1 LNPLW
6 SECVSSLQQTDCWR
20 VVSSRRHY
28 KTGLARRKRFVPSLA
43 EAYTIAHSKQILE
56 APMELHGVKAN
67 VRPWGTLIVAIA
79 CSIAFCVPV
88 AGQTAGD
95 PAKAQMEEMNRRELQ
110 LNSLGGDKGHSN
122 DPKRAQAM
130 MDQVSEDFQRILT
143 RHNEIVRALAA
154 NRPLSYQFISDATGE
169 IRKRSAR
176 LQYSLKLQKPEAT
189 TENRAT
195 ETDFKVTETKD
206 ELILLCKQ
214 IESFVRNPI
223 IEKPG
228 TVDAQQL
235 GKARKDLQS
244 IVELS
249 DAIKRRADKQRP

>member
-1 LNPLW
+1 
-6 SECVSSLQQTDCWR
+6 
-20 VVSSRRHY
+20 
-28 KTGLARRKRFVPSLA
+28 
-43 EAYTIAHSKQILE
+43 
-56 APMELHGVKAN
+56 MEVYGVKAS
-67 VRPWGTLIVAIA
+67 VRHWGVLMISIG
-79 CSIAFCVPV
+79 CSIVFSAPIK
-88 AGQTAGD
+88 GQDVGD
-95 PAKAQMEEMNRRELQ
+95 PAKARIQDMDRRELQ
-110 LNSLGGDKGHSN
+110 LSGLGKENQNAN

-130 MDQVSEDFQRILT
+130 MEQVSEDFQRILT
-143 RHNEIVRALAA
+143 RHNEIVRAIAT
-154 NRPLSYQFISDATGE
+154 NQPPSYRFISDAAGE

-176 LQYSLKLQKPEAT
+176 LQTSLKLQKPESI
-189 TENRAT
+189 TENRGAET
-195 ETDFKVTETKD
+195 ELKVIAMKD

-249 DAIKRRADKQRP
+249 DAIKKQAGKQKP

>member
-1 LNPLW
+1 
-6 SECVSSLQQTDCWR
+6 
-20 VVSSRRHY
+20 
-28 KTGLARRKRFVPSLA
+28 
-43 EAYTIAHSKQILE
+43 
-56 APMELHGVKAN
+56 MELHEAKTN
-67 VRPWGTLIVAIA
+67 VRPWGMLIVIIV

-88 AGQTAGD
+88 AGQSGGD

-122 DPKRAQAM
+122 DPKRSQAM

-154 NRPLSYQFISDATGE
+154 NQTLSYQFISDATGE

-176 LQYSLKLQKPEAT
+176 LQSSLKLQKPEST
-189 TENRAT
+189 TQNRAT
-195 ETDFKVTETKD
+195 EIDFKVTETKD

-235 GKARKDLQS
+235 GRARKDLQS

-249 DAIKRRADKQRP
+249 DAIKKRVDKQKP